1 MKFIKI
7 QNTILAVDSIQ
18 KIEIG
23 DNSIK
28 VYWVKKHDKIETW
41 ELFHFLNQSD
51 LEINLDNI
59 LHVLNN

>member
-7 QNTILAVDSIQ
+7 QNTILAVDNIQ

-28 VYWVKKHDKIETW
+28 VYWVKKHAKIETW

-51 LEINLDNI
+51 LEVNLDNI